1 MNLVTTAG
9 CGVTGYIGIQRDVTE
24 EVAIQRALT
33 EKVAT
38 LESTTQSLIDARAE
52 LMQLAYFDALTGLA
66 TRRFFDER
74 LLHGL
79 ARAARTEESLA
90 ALVLGLFGFKS
101 IIDWYGHGAG
111 DKVLQVIVSRLRVLV
126 RECDTLA
133 RIGGDEFVLLMDTG
147 VTADALESIIG
158 RIEREV
164 REPITLDK
172 DAVSIG
178 QALFP
183 EDGTN
188 SVDLVRVEDARMY
201 EVKRRRKGGS
211 FQARFMLATSGVGMS
226 AKI

>member
-1 MNLVTTAG
+1 MNPVTTAG

-52 LMQLAYFDALTGLA
+52 LMRLAHFDALTGLA

-90 ALVLGLFGFKS
+90 VLVLGLDGFKP
-101 IIDWYGHGAG
+101 INDRYGHDAG
-111 DKVLQVIVSRLRVLV
+111 DKVLQVIASRL

-164 REPITLDK
+164 REPIMLDK
-172 DAVSIG
+172 DAVSVKVSIG

-188 SVDLVRVEDARMY
+188 SVDLVRVADARMY
-201 EVKRRRKGGS
+201 VVKRR
-211 FQARFMLATSGVGMS
+211 
-226 AKI
+226 